1 MASRRQDGVRF
12 AAPAGACR
20 PINRQTSRGWKAAY
34 FAGVPAERGRVLV
47 RRAPLELWASMEN
60 WHLPDTPSGEK
71 KNSSTPQ
78 LTASA
83 CHSLSFGGGKSR
95 LRNAPCI
102 RMGVKRIFVLRQAL
116 ADLQSRC
123 RFIQNRSLARLSQTF

>member
-60 WHLPDTPSGEK
+60 WHLTDTPSGEK
-71 KNSSTPQ
+71 KLQHATVDGVSLP
-78 LTASA
+78 LTVIWRR
-83 CHSLSFGGGKSR
+83 K
-95 LRNAPCI
+95 
-102 RMGVKRIFVLRQAL
+102 K
-116 ADLQSRC
+116 
-123 RFIQNRSLARLSQTF
+123 SLAERTLHQNGCQVHFCASSGVG